1 MPPDV
6 LHRLLAAAGTKLVLV
21 GGQALAFWMDRYGVP
36 PIQGY
41 PAVSRDMDVLAQS
54 AADTGDVIRLAK
66 VLDGTP
72 VFPSEH
78 ALTALV
84 GQAVKL
90 IDEESY
96 LNVDVICRVYSAN
109 TDLVRKAA
117 LTIEDGDV
125 IFRVMH
131 PIDLLKSRLDNL
143 YGLAEKRTPLGEAQ
157 LQASIAVAQEFQRE
171 FFTPNDEDEGRSPAL
186 RFTKAIEHMA
196 RSDAGRKIVE
206 RHRIH
211 VADAIVPALIV
222 EESFRRNKLPRLH
235 ELMSPMRWADVIKE
249 LGEG

>member
-6 LHRLLAAAGTKLVLV
+6 LRRLLAAAGTKLVLV

-66 VLDGTP
+66 VLGGMP

-78 ALTALV
+78 SLSALV
-84 GQAVKL
+84 GQAVKQ
-90 IDEESY
+90 IDEENY
-96 LNVDVICRVYSAN
+96 LNVDVISRVYNAN

-157 LQASIAVAQEFQRE
+157 LQAGIAVAQQFQRE
-171 FFTPNDEDEGRSPAL
+171 FFTPGDEGEGRSPAL
-186 RFTKAIEHMA
+186 RYTKAIEHMA
-196 RSDAGRKIVE
+196 RSDAGRKVAE
-206 RHRIH
+206 RHQIH
-211 VADAIVPALIV
+211 VADAIEPSLIV
-222 EESFRRNKLPRLH
+222 EEGFRRNKLPRLR
-235 ELMSPMRWADVIKE
+235 ELMSSVRWADVVKE
-249 LGEG
+249 LGEV